1 MKQAVF
7 ARARRA
13 VLAAGCSAL
22 AASAVPSA
30 WSQGVSATDSYPS
43 RPVKLLVPYPAG
55 GGAADMAARTVAV
68 ELAKLWGQP
77 VVVENRPGASGMLGN
92 EIAVKSPADGY
103 TLLLGITTLIQQPF
117 LYAKLPYDA
126 KKDLAPVSQIGT
138 ARNLFVVASDV
149 PADSLKAFAAL
160 TRSQPGK
167 FSFGSFGNGSTSHIQ
182 GELFKRQASLDSI
195 HVPYNGSAP
204 LINAILGG
212 QVSSSFID
220 IGTAQPHLKSGRFK
234 ALAVTGE
241 QRLRSLPDVPTFK
254 ELGYA
259 GFEPY
264 GWWGLFVPAATPRPI
279 VDKVSADVAR
289 VMRMPEVV
297 SRFEGLSLQAI
308 GNSADDFARVMARDS
323 PLWEQ
328 AIRSANIKI
337 D

>member
-1 MKQAVF
+1 MPAPI
-7 ARARRA
+7 ARQRRA
-13 VLAAGCSAL
+13 VLTAACGAIAM
-22 AASAVPSA
+22 AAAPSA
-30 WSQGVSATDSYPS
+30 WTRETASAAYPS
-43 RPVKLLVPYPAG
+43 RPVKLIVPYPAG

-92 EIAVKSPADGY
+92 ELVVKSSADGY

-126 KKDLAPVSQIGT
+126 KKDLAPVSQIG
-138 ARNLFVVASDV
+138 AASNLFVVTSDV
-149 PADSLKAFAAL
+149 PAATLKEFAAL

-167 FSFGSFGNGSTSHIQ
+167 FNFGSFGNGSTSHIQ
-182 GELFKRQASLDSI
+182 GELLRSRASLDSI

-212 QVSSSFID
+212 QVTSSFID

-254 ELGYA
+254 ELGYP

-264 GWWGLFVPAATPRPI
+264 GWWGLFVPAATPRSI
-279 VDKVSADVAR
+279 VDKISADVVR
-289 VMRMPEVV
+289 VMRMPEAVA
-297 SRFEGLSLQAI
+297 RFESLNLQPI
-308 GNSADDFARVMARDS
+308 GNSADEFAKVMARDT
-323 PLWEQ
+323 PLWEK
-328 AIRSANIKI
+328 AIREANIKI

>member
-1 MKQAVF
+1 MKQAV
-7 ARARRA
+7 RMRRA
-13 VLAAGCSAL
+13 VLAAVCSVMAV
-22 AASAVPSA
+22 AAVPAA
-30 WSQGVSATDSYPS
+30 WGQGASVADGYPN
-43 RPVKLLVPYPAG
+43 RAVKLIVPYPAG

-138 ARNLFVVASDV
+138 ASNLFVVAADV
-149 PADSLKAFAAL
+149 PADSLEAFAAL
-160 TRSQPGK
+160 TRAQPGK
-167 FSFGSFGNGSTSHIQ
+167 FSFGSYGNGSTSHIQ
-182 GELFKRQASLDSI
+182 GELLKRQASLDAI

-220 IGTAQPHLKSGRFK
+220 IGTAQPYLKSGRFK

-241 QRLRSLPDVPTFK
+241 KRLRSLPDVPTFK
-254 ELGYA
+254 ELGHA

-264 GWWGLFVPAATPRPI
+264 GWWGLFVPGATPRPI

-289 VMRMPEVV
+289 VMRMPEVMA
-297 SRFEGLSLQAI
+297 RFEGLNLQPI
-308 GNSADDFARVMARDS
+308 GNSADEFARVMARDT
-323 PLWEQ
+323 PLWEK
-328 AIRSANIKI
+328 AIRGADIRI